1 MRTLFPT
8 TQACV
13 PYISAYVMK
22 PYLKLACTWKELFAK
37 LTSYK
42 DFDESKVIHQL
53 DLLGISYD
61 SDEDCF
67 YIPPYRTDF
76 DNDNDLIEEALR
88 FVNVNLLTP
97 EPITAQLIGDS
108 DTYVYD
114 NVNRVRTYLVDLGCY
129 EVKTYRLTS
138 KKDLH
143 QQYHSQYNDE
153 EQCLLNPIS
162 SEREVMKHTLFS
174 SLYNVDQTN
183 FSKKNYLVKN
193 IFEVANIYWENNSH
207 TSMMLGALFDTD
219 ISISDN
225 KIIGG
230 RNLNL
235 GLIFNLL
242 HHIGQMICHTTIQF
256 EIDEDDP
263 NEQFV
268 RLYSIR
274 YENKYLGYIGIVN
287 KQFENFII
295 EVDNA
300 SVYYL
305 ELNLEA
311 LCDIAKQIE
320 KEEYHVVD
328 KIPSITRD
336 INATV
341 AKTFDA
347 SLMLHQLRKELR
359 SKIQG
364 FGEITIRDV
373 YMPANEPTKVIT
385 FNYVINPVRTLTKED
400 IAAIDEEVKKA
411 IDNKLN

>member
-1 MRTLFPT
+1 
-8 TQACV
+8 
-13 PYISAYVMK
+13 
-22 PYLKLACTWKELFAK
+22 
-37 LTSYK
+37 
-42 DFDESKVIHQL
+42 
-53 DLLGISYD
+53 
-61 SDEDCF
+61 
-67 YIPPYRTDF
+67 
-76 DNDNDLIEEALR
+76 
-88 FVNVNLLTP
+88 
-97 EPITAQLIGDS
+97 
-108 DTYVYD
+108 
-114 NVNRVRTYLVDLGCY
+114 
-129 EVKTYRLTS
+129 
-138 KKDLH
+138 
-143 QQYHSQYNDE
+143 
-153 EQCLLNPIS
+153 
-162 SEREVMKHTLFS
+162 
-174 SLYNVDQTN
+174 
-183 FSKKNYLVKN
+183 
-193 IFEVANIYWENNSH
+193 
-207 TSMMLGALFDTD
+207 MMLGALFDTD

-295 EVDNA
+295 EADNA